1 MNEERAL
8 RAPMDQDGAITETS
22 LRRWYAGYR
31 ERMGSLADGPLGAPI
46 GVLLAALDTE
56 REAHAKTQ
64 QRLTEALLCDDLPL
78 LEWPPDLRELRH
90 NAEINALHE
99 EHRAALAATTK
110 RALEAESERDIA
122 GTLSKDNQLAGVF
135 IEKDL
140 LGDLE
145 QARTKLGEL
154 ITAVNAYLATRAG
167 TLGEARTK
175 LRLAVSTAR
184 KTEKA

>member
-1 MNEERAL
+1 M
-8 RAPMDQDGAITETS
+8 
-22 LRRWYAGYR
+22 
-31 ERMGSLADGPLGAPI
+31 
-46 GVLLAALDTE
+46 
-56 REAHAKTQ
+56 
-64 QRLTEALLCDDLPL
+64 
-78 LEWPPDLRELRH
+78 
-90 NAEINALHE
+90 
-99 EHRAALAATTK
+99 
-110 RALEAESERDIA
+110 
-122 GTLSKDNQLAGVF
+122 F